1 MMIQLRDTPRIYNN
15 NYFFIHK
22 QFSKQMAH
30 VGTRREF
37 VVKKK
42 THCIIESAVPTS
54 WTSKKQITSLYI
66 MVVFREIVILPFIKD
81 TLIPAM
87 II

>member
-1 MMIQLRDTPRIYNN
+1 MMIQLRGTPRIYNN

-22 QFSKQMAH
+22 QFSKQMAR

-37 VVKKK
+37 VVKK

-54 WTSKKQITSLYI
+54 RTSKKQITSLYI